1 MSKKAKSEAA
11 DNSADTVMDGV
22 LSENQAKLNKLNSSI
37 QAAYERRR
45 KIITDSKLYTY
56 DKLSQLY
63 GDAEGQAL
71 LDAVTAEH
79 TLIGKLTDS
88 GMSYADIEDGKIATV
103 ITKDL
108 SRLGCDYL
116 KTGELI
122 EIVFPDYDVRYIAVN
137 DNVDTAKS
145 ENELLAFKNIFNYW
159 YARDCSKKIRAVF
172 RAKGQSGKHLCPP
185 GYGYKKSDTDKNL
198 WVVDEPAAEVVRK
211 IFKLCIDGYGPV
223 QIARILT
230 EQGIP

>member
-1 MSKKAKSEAA
+1 MNAIT

-63 GDAEGQAL
+63 GGAEGQAL

-88 GMSYADIEDGKIATV
+88 GMSYADIEGLVDSSDGADSKSGDDADSGSADDEFVGQTSFFGDNSY
-103 ITKDL
+103 KD
-108 SRLGCDYL
+108 
-116 KTGELI
+116 
-122 EIVFPDYDVRYIAVN
+122 
-137 DNVDTAKS
+137 
-145 ENELLAFKNIFNYW
+145 
-159 YARDCSKKIRAVF
+159 
-172 RAKGQSGKHLCPP
+172 
-185 GYGYKKSDTDKNL
+185 
-198 WVVDEPAAEVVRK
+198 
-211 IFKLCIDGYGPV
+211 
-223 QIARILT
+223 
-230 EQGIP
+230 

>member
-63 GDAEGQAL
+63 GGAEGQAL

-88 GMSYADIEDGKIATV
+88 GMSLLTLRGWSIALTLQTASRAMLPTV
-103 ITKDL
+103 ALPMMNL
-108 SRLGCDYL
+108 SDRLL
-116 KTGELI
+116 SS
-122 EIVFPDYDVRYIAVN
+122 EIIPTRI
-137 DNVDTAKS
+137 
-145 ENELLAFKNIFNYW
+145 NIFPTTK
-159 YARDCSKKIRAVF
+159 R
-172 RAKGQSGKHLCPP
+172 
-185 GYGYKKSDTDKNL
+185 
-198 WVVDEPAAEVVRK
+198 
-211 IFKLCIDGYGPV
+211 
-223 QIARILT
+223 
-230 EQGIP
+230 

>member
-1 MSKKAKSEAA
+1 MSKKAKSEVA

-63 GDAEGQAL
+63 GGAEGQAL

-88 GMSYADIEDGKIATV
+88 GMSYADIEG
-103 ITKDL
+103 L
-108 SRLGCDYL
+108 
-116 KTGELI
+116 
-122 EIVFPDYDVRYIAVN
+122 
-137 DNVDTAKS
+137 VDSSDDADS
-145 ENELLAFKNIFNYW
+145 
-159 YARDCSKKIRAVF
+159 
-172 RAKGQSGKHLCPP
+172 
-185 GYGYKKSDTDKNL
+185 KSDDRSAD
-198 WVVDEPAAEVVRK
+198 DEFVGQTSFFGDNSYK
-211 IFKLCIDGYGPV
+211 D
-223 QIARILT
+223 
-230 EQGIP
+230 

>member
-1 MSKKAKSEAA
+1 MSKKAKSEVT

-63 GDAEGQAL
+63 GGAEGQAL

-88 GMSYADIEDGKIATV
+88 GMSYAAIEVLVDSSDDADSKLDDSSADDEFVGQTSFFGDNSY
-103 ITKDL
+103 KD
-108 SRLGCDYL
+108 
-116 KTGELI
+116 
-122 EIVFPDYDVRYIAVN
+122 
-137 DNVDTAKS
+137 
-145 ENELLAFKNIFNYW
+145 
-159 YARDCSKKIRAVF
+159 
-172 RAKGQSGKHLCPP
+172 
-185 GYGYKKSDTDKNL
+185 
-198 WVVDEPAAEVVRK
+198 
-211 IFKLCIDGYGPV
+211 
-223 QIARILT
+223 
-230 EQGIP
+230 

>member
-1 MSKKAKSEAA
+1 MSKKAKSEVT

-63 GDAEGQAL
+63 GGAEGQAL

-88 GMSYADIEDGKIATV
+88 GMSYADIEGLVDSSDGA
-103 ITKDL
+103 D
-108 SRLGCDYL
+108 S
-116 KTGELI
+116 
-122 EIVFPDYDVRYIAVN
+122 
-137 DNVDTAKS
+137 KS
-145 ENELLAFKNIFNYW
+145 GDDA
-159 YARDCSKKIRAVF
+159 D
-172 RAKGQSGKHLCPP
+172 SG
-185 GYGYKKSDTDKNL
+185 SAD
-198 WVVDEPAAEVVRK
+198 DEFVGADFFLR
-211 IFKLCIDGYGPV
+211 
-223 QIARILT
+223 R
-230 EQGIP
+230 

>member
-1 MSKKAKSEAA
+1 MSKKAKSEVT

-63 GDAEGQAL
+63 GGAEGQAL

-88 GMSYADIEDGKIATV
+88 GMSYADIEGLVDSSDGADSKAGDDADSGSADDEFVGQTSFFGDNSY
-103 ITKDL
+103 KD
-108 SRLGCDYL
+108 
-116 KTGELI
+116 
-122 EIVFPDYDVRYIAVN
+122 
-137 DNVDTAKS
+137 
-145 ENELLAFKNIFNYW
+145 
-159 YARDCSKKIRAVF
+159 
-172 RAKGQSGKHLCPP
+172 
-185 GYGYKKSDTDKNL
+185 
-198 WVVDEPAAEVVRK
+198 
-211 IFKLCIDGYGPV
+211 
-223 QIARILT
+223 
-230 EQGIP
+230 

>member
-1 MSKKAKSEAA
+1 MSKKAKSEVA

-63 GDAEGQAL
+63 DGAEGQAL

-88 GMSYADIEDGKIATV
+88 GMSYADIEGLVDSSDGTDNKSGDDADSDSADDELVGQTSFFGDNSY
-103 ITKDL
+103 KD
-108 SRLGCDYL
+108 
-116 KTGELI
+116 
-122 EIVFPDYDVRYIAVN
+122 
-137 DNVDTAKS
+137 
-145 ENELLAFKNIFNYW
+145 
-159 YARDCSKKIRAVF
+159 
-172 RAKGQSGKHLCPP
+172 
-185 GYGYKKSDTDKNL
+185 
-198 WVVDEPAAEVVRK
+198 
-211 IFKLCIDGYGPV
+211 
-223 QIARILT
+223 
-230 EQGIP
+230 